1 MSWGSVEVY
10 DSYPAVAPAKYV
22 GTLKG
27 KVAVVTGASTGIG
40 RAIAKAFVAAGA
52 SVAAIARRQPELDS
66 LVNEVHAAAN
76 SSGRL
81 STIVPIVADLTA
93 NDAGK
98 RIVTEVEQDLGP
110 IDILINNAGG
120 LHVGLLGEEEDAD
133 SDLWWKSYQIN
144 LGAPLALISAVLP
157 SMRRRKTGVILNTSA
172 AGVTLCAPA
181 LSAQCASKAALSKLT
196 EVLAADMQFAG
207 CPDILAFAVNPG
219 TVKTE
224 GCTYVLDPNKK
235 YADSIMTITVEKGI
249 SHPVMQTMMSSLPGD
264 IKMKSSELC
273 ADVMVAL
280 AADPAYRVLN
290 GLHLNASEP
299 LPLVLEEAQKEGKGR
314 IGAER
319 LYTVKVDTLNFCM

>member
-1 MSWGSVEVY
+1 MSWESSVEVY

-22 GTLKG
+22 GSLKG
-27 KVAVVTGASTGIG
+27 KVTVVTGASTGIG

-52 SVAAIARRQPELDS
+52 SVAAVARRQPELDS
-66 LVNEVHAAAN
+66 LVSEVHAATHDGTG
-76 SSGRL
+76 S
-81 STIVPIVADLTA
+81 IIPVVADLTA
-93 NDAGK
+93 GDVGK
-98 RIVTEVEQDLGP
+98 LVVTKVEQDLGP

-120 LHVGLLGEEEDAD
+120 LHIGLLGEEEDAD

-157 SMRRRKTGVILNTSA
+157 SMRRRKAGVILNTTA

-224 GCTYVLDPNKK
+224 GL
-235 YADSIMTITVEKGI
+235 EKGI
-249 SHPVMQTMMSSLPGD
+249 SHPVMQSMMSSLPGE

-280 AADPAYRVLN
+280 AADPAYKVLN

-299 LPLVLEEAQKEGKGR
+299 LPLVLEEAQKDGKGR